1 MEGGIE
7 TTSDKKCAEKSIM
20 VPSYLFPQVEQG
32 MGQNDGASPQKPI
45 YTGSHWFHIR
55 TAGVCEGLAPN
66 GLIFLL
72 DLLRRA

>member
-1 MEGGIE
+1 
-7 TTSDKKCAEKSIM
+7 M

-55 TAGVCEGLAPN
+55 TAGVCEGLATN